1 MNANARAP
9 HQKLVLA
16 SAALCVL
23 ASAFLLFWPAGVA
36 SQSGSGTTTSGG
48 DGDRGDETR
57 TAETRPLVG
66 EIGVAD
72 VVFFAVPVVIAGSPL
87 LVRRRRPAIV
97 ARGISAGLLFLWVLL
112 LAFAGGNFYMPS
124 AVLMVIAAVLAGRKP
139 APAASSPP
147 STLT

>member
-1 MNANARAP
+1 MNENARAP

-23 ASAFLLFWPAGVA
+23 ASAFLLFWPAGVV
-36 SQSGSGTTTSGG
+36 SESGSGTVTS
-48 DGDRGDETR
+48 DGDPGDDTR
-57 TAETRPLVG
+57 TTETRPLVG
-66 EIGVAD
+66 EIGTAD
-72 VVFFAVPVVIAGSPL
+72 VVFFAVPVAIAGFPL

-97 ARGISAGLLFLWVLL
+97 ARGISAALLFLWVLL

-124 AVLMVIAAVLAGRKP
+124 TVLMVIAAVLAGRKP

-147 STLT
+147 PTLT